1 MRLARE
7 ETAWRFPS
15 PPCKRLRRHPD
26 KPPPTMT
33 ALDDL
38 LTLRDLLRY
47 AVSRFNA
54 AGLSFGHG
62 TTNALDEAAFLLLE
76 ALKLP
81 VDDINPWL
89 DARLTRSERARL
101 LDLIEARITTRK
113 PAPYLVGRAYIHG
126 LGFRVDERVIVP
138 RSYIGELLMRGVLE
152 AEGLGLVPE
161 PEAVDRVLDL
171 CTGSACLAIIAAGRF
186 PNAEVDAVEL
196 SPDALDVARLNVA
209 DYDLDDRVHLF
220 QGDLFVPLDG
230 QRYDLI
236 IANPPYVTAEEVA
249 AFPPEYASEPQMAHI
264 AGNDGLDLVHRI
276 LAQARNHLNPGGG
289 LLCEVGTGREALEAA
304 YDLPFTWLDTEESE
318 AEVFWIG
325 ETDLPG

>member
-1 MRLARE
+1 
-7 ETAWRFPS
+7 
-15 PPCKRLRRHPD
+15 
-26 KPPPTMT
+26 MT

-38 LTLRDLLRY
+38 LTVRDLLRF

-89 DARLTRSERARL
+89 EARLTHEERAHL
-101 LDLIEARITTRK
+101 LDLIDKRVTTRK
-113 PAPYLVGRAYIHG
+113 PAAYLVGRAYIHG

-138 RSYIGELLMRGVLE
+138 RSYIGEILMRGVLE
-152 AEGLGLVPE
+152 TEGLGLVPE
-161 PEAVDRVLDL
+161 PEAIGRVLDL

-186 PNAEVDAVEL
+186 PHAEVDAVEL
-196 SPDALDVARLNVA
+196 SPAALAVARLNVA
-209 DYDLDDRVHLF
+209 DYDLEDRVHLF
-220 QGDLFVPLDG
+220 EGDLFAPLKG

-249 AFPPEYASEPQMAHI
+249 AFPPEYGSEPQMAHI
-264 AGNDGLDLVHRI
+264 AGADGLDITRRI
-276 LAQARNHLNPGGG
+276 LAEARSHLNPGGA
-289 LLCEVGTGREALEAA
+289 LVCEVGTGREALETEF
-304 YDLPFTWLDTEESE
+304 DLPFTWLDTEESE
-318 AEVFWIG
+318 GEVFWI
-325 ETDLPG
+325 DAASLPR

>member
-1 MRLARE
+1 
-7 ETAWRFPS
+7 
-15 PPCKRLRRHPD
+15 
-26 KPPPTMT
+26 MT

-89 DARLTRSERARL
+89 DAHLTRDERACL
-101 LDLIEARITTRK
+101 LDLIEARVTTRK

-152 AEGLGLVPE
+152 SEGLGLVPE
-161 PEAVDRVLDL
+161 PEAVGRVLDL

-209 DYDLDDRVHLF
+209 DYDLGDRVHLL
-220 QGDLFVPLDG
+220 QGDLFAPLDG

-264 AGNDGLDLVHRI
+264 AGADGLDLVHRI

-289 LLCEVGTGREALEAA
+289 LLCEVGTGREALEAV

-325 ETDLPG
+325 EADLPG

>member
-1 MRLARE
+1 
-7 ETAWRFPS
+7 
-15 PPCKRLRRHPD
+15 
-26 KPPPTMT
+26 MT

-38 LTLRDLLRY
+38 LTVRDLLRF

-89 DARLTRSERARL
+89 EARLTREERVHL
-101 LDLIEARITTRK
+101 LDLIDKRVTTRK
-113 PAPYLVGRAYIHG
+113 PAAYLVGRAYIHG

-138 RSYIGELLMRGVLE
+138 RSYIGEILMRGVLE
-152 AEGLGLVPE
+152 SEGLGLVPE
-161 PEAVDRVLDL
+161 PEEIGRVLDL

-186 PNAEVDAVEL
+186 PHAKVDAVEL
-196 SPDALDVARLNVA
+196 SPAALEVARLNVA
-209 DYDLDDRVHLF
+209 DYDLEDRVHLF
-220 QGDLFVPLDG
+220 EGDLFAPLKG

-249 AFPPEYASEPQMAHI
+249 AFPPEYGSEPQMAHI
-264 AGNDGLDLVHRI
+264 AGADGLDITRRI
-276 LAQARNHLNPGGG
+276 LAEARSHLNPGGA
-289 LLCEVGTGREALEAA
+289 LICEVGTGRAALEAEF
-304 YDLPFTWLDTEESE
+304 DLPFTWLDTEESE
-318 AEVFWIG
+318 GEVFWIDAA
-325 ETDLPG
+325 DLPR

>member
-1 MRLARE
+1 
-7 ETAWRFPS
+7 
-15 PPCKRLRRHPD
+15 
-26 KPPPTMT
+26 MT

-101 LDLIEARITTRK
+101 LDLIEARVTTRK
-113 PAPYLVGRAYIHG
+113 PAPYLIGRAYIHG

-152 AEGLGLVPE
+152 SEGLGLVPE
-161 PEAVDRVLDL
+161 PESVGRVLDL

-209 DYDLDDRVHLF
+209 DYDLGDRVHLL
-220 QGDLFVPLDG
+220 QGDLFAPLDG

-264 AGNDGLDLVHRI
+264 AGADGLDLVHRI

-325 ETDLPG
+325 EADLPG